1 MWGRPAS
8 PRPAGLALPPRGRR
22 LSDNG
27 SDHFLESVDSWV
39 YAGIVDARP
48 VGLPLAH
55 LGLWFCQDIALPL
68 YNLQGSGLLKFF

>member
-27 SDHFLESVDSWV
+27 SDPSLESVDSWV
-39 YAGIVDARP
+39 RVGFVVARP
-48 VGLPLAH
+48 AGLPLAH
-55 LGLWFCQDIALPL
+55 FGLWFFRDFALPL
-68 YNLQGSGLLKFF
+68 YNLQGSGC

>member
-8 PRPAGLALPPRGRR
+8 PRPAGMGSPPRGRR

-27 SDHFLESVDSWV
+27 SDPSLESVDNWV
-39 YAGIVDARP
+39 CLIAAVARP
-48 VGLPLAH
+48 AGLPLAH
-55 LGLWFCQDIALPL
+55 FGLWFCQDFALPL